1 MKKCGI
7 YKITSPSNKIYI
19 GQSRDIN
26 KRIQSYIKGYKLKA
40 QPKLYNSI
48 NKYTWENHTFEII
61 EECEF
66 NELNNRER
74 YWQEYY
80 NSIEQG
86 LNCFYT
92 KTEEKPLLF
101 SKEMRNNMSKGQKGK
116 ISSIRKKVYQFN
128 LQGNFIKDYISIKE
142 CAKILNINASGIG
155 ACCRG
160 NIGKY
165 KGFYFSFDN
174 FFKKRKNLLIK
185 TVVSIDLETN
195 QRKEYESL
203 SELIKDIGFK
213 IDLYTHK
220 KYSVSK
226 CNKLFYLLEN
236 EQFVNNQ
243 LQNKKDKKSIKKE
256 KIYKNKKKVMC
267 IEDNLEFKSISE
279 AGRYY
284 NVYPSNIHNQIKGL
298 SKTMKNGKTFKYI

>member
-26 KRIQSYIKGYKLKA
+26 KRIQSYIKGYKLQS

-48 NKYTWENHTFEII
+48 NKYSWENHTFEII

-66 NELNNRER
+66 NELNNKER

-116 ISSIRKKVYQFN
+116 ISPIRRKVYQFD
-128 LQGNFIKDYISIKE
+128 LEGNFIQEFESIKK
-142 CAKILNINASGIG
+142 ASDVLNINASGIRV
-155 ACCRG
+155 CCIG
-160 NIGKY
+160 EIGKY
-165 KGFYFSFDN
+165 KNFYFSFEKQ
-174 FFKKRKNLLIK
+174 FKKRKNLLIK
-185 TVVSIDLETN
+185 TVVCIDLNTN
-195 QRKEYESL
+195 QRKEYETL
-203 SELIKDIGFK
+203 SKVIRDLGFK
-213 IDLYTHK
+213 VDLYTHK
-220 KYSVSK
+220 KYSISK

-236 EQFVNNQ
+236 EDFVNNK
-243 LQNKKDKKSIKKE
+243 L
-256 KIYKNKKKVMC
+256 
-267 IEDNLEFKSISE
+267 
-279 AGRYY
+279 
-284 NVYPSNIHNQIKGL
+284 NI
-298 SKTMKNGKTFKYI
+298 KNGNTIK